1 MRYVLT
7 RKSEEAVRRFLAS
20 PVLLAFDFDGT
31 LAPIV
36 GDPDRARLRPAT
48 RRLLRRVAEAWPCV
62 VISGRSRADVR
73 NKLFGTGIRRT
84 FGNHGAEPWADARR
98 ARKQVA
104 RWGASLA
111 KDLANLSGIRID
123 NHRLSVTVHYRHCD
137 PRASARSQ
145 ILDAARML
153 PEARLI
159 CGKLAVSVIPA
170 RAPNKGTALRAEL
183 ARLACDRALYVG
195 DDETDEDV
203 FALDRG
209 IRLLSVRVGRKHR
222 SRAQYFLRNQAEI
235 DEFLRILIASQPV

>member
-7 RKSEEAVRRFLAS
+7 RRSEEAVRRFLAS

-36 GDPDRARLRPAT
+36 GDPDRARLRSAT

-62 VISGRSRADVR
+62 VISGRSRADVANR
-73 NKLFGTGIRRT
+73 LSGTGIHRT
-84 FGNHGAEPWADARR
+84 FGNHGAEPWADARG

-111 KDLANLSGIRID
+111 KDLANLSGIRIE
-123 NHRLSVTVHYRHCD
+123 NHRLSVTVHYRYCD

-145 ILDAARML
+145 ILDTARAL

-170 RAPNKGTALRAEL
+170 RAPNKGTALRAEM

-209 IRLLSVRVGRKHR
+209 IRLLSVRVGRKVR

-235 DEFLRILIASQPV
+235 DEFLRILIASLRV